1 MLEITPRIQIAE
13 GELHWS
19 FVRAGGPGG
28 QNVNKVASKAVLR
41 WDVSRTPNLPAD
53 VKARLL
59 VQERGRITAGGE
71 LLLSSQRFRDQGRNI
86 GDCLEKLRDI
96 VLRAATPPRRRK
108 RTRPTR
114 AARAARVQE
123 KRRRSAVKKARR
135 RPADE

>member
-13 GELHWS
+13 GELHWT

-41 WDVSRTPNLPAD
+41 WDVGRSPSLPAD

-59 VQERGRITAGGE
+59 AQQHGRITVQGE

-86 GDCLEKLRDI
+86 DDCLEKLRDLI
-96 VLRAATPPRRRK
+96 LRAAIPPKRRK

-114 AARAARVQE
+114 GSQVARLQE
-123 KRRRSAVKKARR
+123 KRHRTAVKKARR
-135 RPADE
+135 RPAED